1 MTVNTPAK
9 AERVAGAASQ
19 TTVEWHAI
27 NWQKVHRTVRRLQAR
42 SAIRSLETVFQ
53 DGG

>member
-1 MTVNTPAK
+1 MTVNTA
-9 AERVAGAASQ
+9 ANAVRVTGAASHI
-19 TTVEWHAI
+19 TTEWHAI
-27 NWQKVHRTVRRLQAR
+27 NWQKAHRNVRRLQAR

>member
-1 MTVNTPAK
+1 MTVNTTAK

-42 SAIRSLETVFQ
+42 IVKAIAASFIGR
-53 DGG
+53 